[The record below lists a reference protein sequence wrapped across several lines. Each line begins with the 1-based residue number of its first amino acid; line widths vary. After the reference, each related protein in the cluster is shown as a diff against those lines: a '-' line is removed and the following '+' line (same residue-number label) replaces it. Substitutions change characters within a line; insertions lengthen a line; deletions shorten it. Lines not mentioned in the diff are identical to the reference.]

1 MNSKKS
7 LATIGLVFITLLAS
21 LQYIFLGNV
30 PDTVSTFSFVCVTNV
45 IGLVLLFVF
54 RSKRILSAG
63 KTTVKKGAFFAL
75 LLTGFN
81 FFLLLGSNHMESIV
95 VSSVVS
101 LYFVFVTPMLLL
113 LRRHVNFFSSIA
125 TAMAS
130 IALLLMFGG
139 NAEALF
145 SSSNVIYLV
154 IGDICFAAYVVSV
167 SVLGEGEDSAAL
179 AFFQMCFASLFSLAG
194 WAVEAMSGKAAFS
207 LPSDTRFWISAV
219 FIGVFIRAVYGLL
232 QITCQK
238 HVSAMSASLIFST
251 EIIMTM
257 LMEPIMTRLL
267 GTRYVPPTLFQIIG
281 AFLLI
286 IATLLVDETVTTK
299 LGYANMED
307 HSISKKIVVNTIT
320 FSLITLL
327 LSTIVSFSSIYL
339 IRDSAVEGS
348 STLGRE
354 ASEISASAMIAEL
367 EYNTTRQARD
377 KAKLAE
383 DKLGAYADAISL
395 AADYATALYAR
406 AGEYPAR
413 RVDFAEA
420 ENAGKWTMQLLL
432 ADREVGY
439 DAVLSEIDLLGN
451 MEEIFAPIAGHQDN
465 VLTIYL
471 GTEDGVMISYD
482 RDSQLAAGEE
492 NRYYEYR
499 ESGWYGLGR
508 EQGSCTFSETY
519 WDSYGRGLTITCVAP
534 FFSRNGTFQGCVA
547 MDVLM
552 RDLNASMVSDGIVE
566 PTVATMIDEN
576 GNVIAS
582 GDLDPDAEQ
591 TFNIFDEESESYLKP
606 VGREIIENKDGI
618 LRTGEG
624 ESAVYVTYATIEST
638 GWKLCIRSPVSA
650 VVEPAYAIKDSI
662 DANTEAVVSSVLHGV
677 LTVIQSGLVLVALIL
692 IIVTMSTGRISDR
705 ISKPIRQ
712 LEHDV
717 QSISGGNLDNRTS
730 VDTDDEIGSLARSF
744 NRMTDSLQQYVHDL
758 KEVTAREERIAS
770 ELAVATNIQESMLPR
785 NFDEFNR
792 AHKAFELFASMT
804 PAKEVGGDF
813 YDFFFVDD
821 DHLALVMADVSG
833 KGVPAALFMV
843 RAMTLI
849 KNRALSGGTPAEVLS
864 DANDQLCE
872 GNEGELFVTVW
883 MAIIEL
889 STGKGIAANAGHEH
903 PALRRANGDFELVK
917 YRHSPAV
924 ATMEGMRFKE
934 HDFALYPGDTLFVYT
949 DGVPEAT
956 NAENELFGEERLLA
970 ALNEKKDA
978 MPKEVLELVRNGVD
992 RFVKEAEQ
1000 FDDLTMLGLRFHG
1013 TRE

>member
-1 MNSKKS
+1 MKNTKR
-7 LATIGLVFITLLAS
+7 LATIGLIFITLLAS
-21 LQYIFLGNV
+21 LQYVFLSNV
-30 PDTVSTFSFVCVTNV
+30 PDTVSTFSFVCITNV

-54 RSKRILSAG
+54 RSKRVLSAG

-81 FFLLLGSNHMESIV
+81 FFLLLGSNSMDSIV

-101 LYFVFVTPMLLL
+101 LYFVFVTPILVL
-113 LRRHVNFFSSIA
+113 LRRRVNFFASIA

-145 SSSNVIYLV
+145 SSTNVIYLV

-179 AFFQMCFASLFSLAG
+179 TFFQMCFAALFSFAG
-194 WAVEAMSGKAAFS
+194 RVAESLVGGAAFS
-207 LPSDTRFWISAV
+207 LPTDTRFWISAV

-238 HVSAMSASLIFST
+238 HVSALSASLIFST

-257 LMEPIMTRLL
+257 VMDPVMTRLL
-267 GTRYVPPTLFQIIG
+267 GTRYTPPTLFQIIG

-286 IATLLVDETVTTK
+286 LATLLVDETVTTK
-299 LGYANMED
+299 LGYAGMED
-307 HSISKKIVVNTIT
+307 RSISKKIVVTTIT

-327 LSTIVSFSSIYL
+327 LSTVISFLSIYL

-348 STLGRE
+348 GTLGRE
-354 ASEISASAMIAEL
+354 ASEISASAMIEEL
-367 EYNTTRQARD
+367 EHNTKRQARD
-377 KAKLAE
+377 KAMLAR
-383 DKLGAYADAISL
+383 DKLDAYADAVSL
-395 AADYATALYAR
+395 AAGYATALYAR
-406 AGEYPAR
+406 ADEYPAR
-413 RVDFAEA
+413 RVAFAEA
-420 ENAGKWTMQLLL
+420 ENAGKWTMQLLFS
-432 ADREVGY
+432 DETVEYER
-439 DAVLSEIDLLGN
+439 VLPEIELLGN
-451 MEEIFAPIAGHQDN
+451 MEEIFAPIASRKDN

-508 EQGSCTFSETY
+508 EQGGCTFSETY

-534 FFSRNGTFQGCVA
+534 FYAKDGAFCGCVA
-547 MDVLM
+547 MDILM

-582 GDLDPDAEQ
+582 GDLDPDAEE
-591 TFNIFDEESESYLKP
+591 TFNIFDEDAEHYLKP
-606 VGREIIENKDGI
+606 VGHEIIESGEGI

-624 ESAVYVTYATIEST
+624 ENAVYVTYATIAST
-638 GWKLCIRSPVSA
+638 GWKLCIKSPVSA

-662 DANTEAVVSSVLHGV
+662 DANTESVVSSVSRGV

-692 IIVTMSTGRISDR
+692 IIVTMSTGRISGR
-705 ISKPIRQ
+705 ISDPIRQ
-712 LEHDV
+712 LERDV

-744 NRMTDSLQQYVHDL
+744 NSMTDSLQRYVRDL

-785 NFDEFNR
+785 NFDEFNN
-792 AHKAFELFASMT
+792 AHKAFELSASMT

-813 YDFFFVDD
+813 YDFFLVDD

-849 KNRALSGGTPAEVLS
+849 KNRALSGGTPSEVLS

-889 STGKGIAANAGHEH
+889 STGKGLAANAGHEH
-903 PALRRANGDFELVK
+903 PALRRAGGDFELVK

-924 ATMEGMRFKE
+924 ATMEGLMFRE
-934 HDFALYPGDTLFVYT
+934 HEFELHPGDTLFVYT

-978 MPKEVLELVRNGVD
+978 MPKDVLELVRDGVD
-992 RFVKEAEQ
+992 RFVKDAEQ
-1000 FDDLTMLGLRFHG
+1000 FDDLTMLCLRFQ
-1013 TRE
+1013 EFVL